1 MHGLPEAALRQ
12 TVLGERLAQQ
22 SAASAAALIE
32 RILRGAA
39 VGDAPSRSGAVA
51 LALWILAEPE
61 GSAIVARIR
70 EAALAEGRLAV
81 AAILGGGPARCAIAA
96 RGRLAE
102 IGIAVEGPLGILVE
116 GPRAFLYRPA
126 WRINLTRTRVHQLL
140 LHHDPLMIRRLVAS
154 RQIRPEHVVAIAA
167 RRPTTAAI
175 VRELCA
181 SRRWMLHAEVREAI
195 TANPFTPADV
205 VLPLLATLPRIELRR
220 LRAGTSTA
228 LVAEAAG
235 HLLDLGLPIERLP

>member
-22 SAASAAALIE
+22 SAESAAALIA

-39 VGDAPSRSGAVA
+39 AGDAPSRSGAVA

-70 EAALAEGRLAV
+70 AAAFAGGRLAV
-81 AAILGGGPARCAIAA
+81 AAILGSGPGRCAIAA

-116 GPRAFLYRPA
+116 APLAFLYRPA
-126 WRINLTRTRVHQLL
+126 WRILLTRTRVQQIL
-140 LHHDPLMIRRLVAS
+140 LHHDPRMIRRLLAA
-154 RQIRPEHVVAIAA
+154 RQIRREQVVAIAA

-181 SRRWMLHAEVREAI
+181 SRRWMLHAAVREAI
-195 TANPFTPADV
+195 AANPFTPADV

-235 HLLDLGLPIERLP
+235 HLLDLGLPNLRLP